1 MSAERAPSSGRHL
14 NQAVLGTVNGPHD
27 CTPAGVRT
35 STDPNLHDPAAEPPT
50 LVVGAGPAGLT
61 AALKLIERGRPVVVV
76 DQDRQVGGLART
88 IEYKGFRFDIGGHR
102 FFTKVEAIAAMW
114 RDMLGDQFLRRPRL
128 SRIYYRG
135 RFFDYPLKP
144 LNAVWNL
151 GLVTSVSVVFSRLW
165 IQLFP
170 IAPERSFA
178 DWVSNRFGPV
188 LFRIFFKGYTEK
200 VWGIPCDRIASQWA
214 AQRIKG
220 LSLKTAVLTMLLP
233 SRRNG
238 QIKSLIEEFEYPQLG
253 PGQMWEAFAREITG
267 AGGDIRLNSRVVAL
281 HHDGGRITS
290 VDVDS
295 DGTRYRQPVA
305 NVISTMPVRQLVQQ
319 LTPAPPPSVVEA
331 AAALKYRD
339 FLTVALII
347 EQRDVFAD
355 NWIYIHDDQ
364 VRVGRIQNY
373 KNWSPHMVPDARFTC
388 LGLEY
393 FCFDG
398 DGLWSSSDA
407 DLVAL
412 ATRELEAIGLVT
424 AGLVRDGTV
433 VRVAKAYPVYDQGY
447 EVALEAVKAFVAGFE
462 NLQLVGR
469 NGMHTYNNQDHSML
483 TAMLAVGNIC
493 GESHD
498 LWSVN
503 ADDEYHEEQSVTRAE
518 PRRHLGGSPTPRAV
532 PRLL

>member
-1 MSAERAPSSGRHL
+1 
-14 NQAVLGTVNGPHD
+14 
-27 CTPAGVRT
+27 
-35 STDPNLHDPAAEPPT
+35 
-50 LVVGAGPAGLT
+50 
-61 AALKLIERGRPVVVV
+61 
-76 DQDRQVGGLART
+76 
-88 IEYKGFRFDIGGHR
+88 
-102 FFTKVEAIAAMW
+102 
-114 RDMLGDQFLRRPRL
+114 
-128 SRIYYRG
+128 
-135 RFFDYPLKP
+135 
-144 LNAVWNL
+144 
-151 GLVTSVSVVFSRLW
+151 
-165 IQLFP
+165 
-170 IAPERSFA
+170 
-178 DWVSNRFGPV
+178 
-188 LFRIFFKGYTEK
+188 
-200 VWGIPCDRIASQWA
+200 
-214 AQRIKG
+214 
-220 LSLKTAVLTMLLP
+220 
-233 SRRNG
+233 
-238 QIKSLIEEFEYPQLG
+238 
-253 PGQMWEAFAREITG
+253 MWEAFAREITG

-398 DGLWSSSDA
+398 DGLWSSSSDA

-503 ADDEYHEEQSVTRAE
+503 ADDEYHEEQSVRRAE
-518 PRRHLGGSPTPRAV
+518 PRRHLGGSPAPRAV